1 MVARAQGRLDAA
13 LARLEESLAV
23 WRELGDR
30 QNIANV
36 LATMAGLA
44 RDRGEYDVARA
55 RLTEGLEI
63 LREVGDRRGIAFI
76 LEGFAALAA
85 AEAQPA
91 RAICLA
97 SAAATLRR
105 IIGAAAPPAWR
116 TDLERSVEA
125 VSTGVS
131 REAVE
136 DAGAR
141 GRQMTLPEAVAF
153 ALGVPSRTSSNQADT

>member
-1 MVARAQGRLDAA
+1 M
-13 LARLEESLAV
+13 
-23 WRELGDR
+23 
-30 QNIANV
+30 
-36 LATMAGLA
+36 
-44 RDRGEYDVARA
+44 
-55 RLTEGLEI
+55 
-63 LREVGDRRGIAFI
+63 REVGDRRGIAFI
-76 LEGFAALAA
+76 LEGLAALAA

-97 SAAATLRR
+97 SAATTLRQ

-125 VSTGVS
+125 ASTGLS

-141 GRQMTLPEAVAF
+141 GRGMTLPEAIAF
-153 ALGVPSRTSSNQADT
+153 ALGVPLRTGSNRTGT